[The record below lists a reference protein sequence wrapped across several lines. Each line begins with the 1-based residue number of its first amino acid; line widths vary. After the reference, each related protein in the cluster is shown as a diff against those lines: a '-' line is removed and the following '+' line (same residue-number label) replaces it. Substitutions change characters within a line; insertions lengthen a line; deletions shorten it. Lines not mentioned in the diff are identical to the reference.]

1 MRVLAENESGFG
13 SGACAEQDPDDDQP
27 HALQQVDLPSEAG
40 VVVEVAAAMSDS
52 LDGLPASHPST
63 GADEA

>member
-1 MRVLAENESGFG
+1 MGVALVVGLALNKILMMI
-13 SGACAEQDPDDDQP
+13 QP